1 MAQGL
6 KQKLSGK
13 QARLEVNLDELFG
26 VIMPNNSTLRQA
38 IGQSIIDKIRERTKS
53 NIGADGKRFKNYSKE
68 YADSIEFKAYGKSKG
83 DPNLK
88 QTGDMLGLMDII
100 EEKKNSI
107 VIGWSDSTEAAKAH
121 GHVTGNVGVKRDFL
135 GLTEKEVSEL
145 RAQWREVIETAKGDF
160 GPGFVSSVT
169 ATERFVEG
177 RALPKRLV
185 GFNEALQEFL
195 GGED

>member
-145 RAQWREVIETAKGDF
+145 RAQWREVIDTAKGEL
-160 GPGFVSSVT
+160 GPGFISSVA
-169 ATERFVEG
+169 ATESFIQG
-177 RALPKRLV
+177 RELPKRLI